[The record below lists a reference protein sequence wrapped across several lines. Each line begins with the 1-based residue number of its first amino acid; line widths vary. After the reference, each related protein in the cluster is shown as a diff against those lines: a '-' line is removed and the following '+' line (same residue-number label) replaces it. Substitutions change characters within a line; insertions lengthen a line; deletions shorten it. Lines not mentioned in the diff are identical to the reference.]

1 MGSLVLIGACVFP
14 DVGGLGGISD
24 GFAGDEVDELVEEKI
39 DMTWKDCRNVE
50 LDGSL

>member
-1 MGSLVLIGACVFP
+1 MSGLVLIGACILQ

-39 DMTWKDCRNVE
+39 DMTCKDCGNVE
-50 LDGSL
+50 SDGSL